1 MNSFFSQTK
10 NVLCCVPQGST
21 LVPALRFLI
30 FINDLKNAQNKCI
43 IHHFANDTNLLFGNK
58 CLSEISCVMNNE
70 LKLLIGLE
78 LTFSHSFSLNES
90 KQSF

>member
-1 MNSFFSQTK
+1 MNNSFFSQTK

-70 LKLLIGLE
+70 LKLLTYWLRANK
-78 LTFSHSFSLNES
+78 LSLNES

>member
-10 NVLCCVPQGST
+10 NVLCFVPQGST

-78 LTFSHSFSLNES
+78 LTSSH
-90 KQSF
+90 